1 MAITNLERR
10 AKESRKR
17 QAKVLA
23 LLLEESKALL
33 AVTPKGEPFVSTS
46 TCRNVK
52 KQQLEPVASVG
63 AMSALKQI
71 ALNLTPSVWRMQM
84 RCQGQLTDRR
94 SPFWRVSLPRMSLCW
109 SYFVVQLA

>member
-1 MAITNLERR
+1 MSMLVRPLLGKMAITKGSSLERK

-33 AVTPKGEPFVSTS
+33 AVTPKGKPFVSTS
-46 TCRNVK
+46 TSHNVNK
-52 KQQLEPVASVG
+52 QLEPVASVG

-71 ALNLTPSVWRMQM
+71 ALNFKPHAFSVAHADEM
-84 RCQGQLTDRR
+84 
-94 SPFWRVSLPRMSLCW
+94 PR
-109 SYFVVQLA
+109 AAN